1 MKWVGGFLL
10 ALAGIPASAWALMLL
25 FGVLH
30 HEVSAHIPAI
40 GYMPSL
46 AISATFGLYR
56 GIGAAFRGAATEV
69 VK

>member
-30 HEVSAHIPAI
+30 HEVSEQIPAI
-40 GYMPSL
+40 GYLPSL
-46 AISATFGLYR
+46 AISATFSLYR
-56 GIGAAFRGAATEV
+56 GVGAAFKGAVAEV
-69 VK
+69 IK